1 MTGTEI
7 RALRIA
13 RGWTQQDL
21 GNELGIH
28 QNTVARLERGELPIT
43 RRMAQTIRLVSQIA
57 AMRATLDR

>member
-43 RRMAQTIRLVSQIA
+43 RRMAQTIRLVSQVA

>member
-1 MTGTEI
+1 MRT
-7 RALRIA
+7 A

-43 RRMAQTIRLVSQIA
+43 RRMAQTIRLVSQVA